1 MLRQN
6 WSNSATPRRFKGR
19 LGRRMAIILLP
30 FMLIPVLL
38 MGAAAYIRA
47 RDILMQQATAQMTSA
62 VQAQIQVLNE
72 WAAAREQTLQLNTQS
87 ASFLELARDL
97 LYPTVTSGNRE
108 AIKEGIRA
116 ELESL
121 QTRERQTLFSE
132 ILVVRATDRAIMVST
147 QPEWEGVLL
156 PSVVEESIDVGTLST
171 TPLFDDPL
179 FAPGNLA
186 FVTHVPLHLN
196 PRSEGPD
203 MLVIGINVKLRLGA
217 LMNQMQVFWETRGE
231 YRIMRGDTHI
241 LLAPDVIVSLDR
253 YATEPEAATGQT
265 HPVFAAAQVEPSGMV
280 EFIHPDEEPVLVS
293 YEWLPEWDLGV
304 IIERPQADIFAGI
317 NSLAP
322 FTVALIIV
330 AAIVTVLVVAL
341 TTSRILRPLGNLTN
355 FAERM
360 SRGEWQHRVP
370 EDRDDELGALAASFN
385 RMADDLSDMYKS
397 LEDRV
402 EERTRQI
409 RTASEVARAVISTP
423 SLEDLL
429 PRAVRFIRDQFGYYH
444 VSIFMLDDEG
454 KYAELRES
462 TSETGDAQKAR
473 GHRLEVGSQTIIGWV
488 IDNNQPKVVSDVSD
502 DTDEFRSEF
511 LPETRSEVAVPLQVG
526 GRVLGALDVQ
536 SRESRVFS
544 VQDVEILQT
553 LADQLSAAIQ
563 NARLAQTSVV
573 AAERARV
580 LSNVTS
586 EMSRLMEVDEVL
598 ETAARALHKS
608 LGQPDVVV
616 KLHVL
621 EERELQEF
629 G

>member
-1 MLRQN
+1 MLKRVRH
-6 WSNSATPRRFKGR
+6 NSATPRRFKGR

-38 MGAAAYIRA
+38 MGAAAYFRA
-47 RDILMQQATAQMTSA
+47 RDILKQQANAQMTSA
-62 VQAQIQVLNE
+62 VQAQIQVLDE
-72 WAAAREQTLQLNTQS
+72 WVATREQTLQLNAQS
-87 ASFLELARDL
+87 ASFLELAREL
-97 LYPTVTSGNRE
+97 LFPTGTSEDRE
-108 AIKEGIRA
+108 EIKEGIRA
-116 ELESL
+116 ELENL
-121 QTRERQTLFSE
+121 QTGERQTLFSE
-132 ILVVRATDRAIMVST
+132 ILVVRATDRIILVST
-147 QPEWEGVLL
+147 QHEWEDVLL
-156 PSVVEESIDVGTLST
+156 PSMVEGSIDVGTLST

-186 FVTHVPLHLN
+186 FVTNVPLHLT

-203 MLVIGINVKLRLGA
+203 VLVIGINVKLRLGA

-231 YRIMRGDTHI
+231 YRIMRGDTYI
-241 LLAPDVIVSLDR
+241 LLAPDVIVSLGR
-253 YATEPEAATGQT
+253 YATEPEATAGQT
-265 HPVFAAAQVEPSGMV
+265 HPVFGAAQVESSGTV
-280 EFIHPDEEPVLVS
+280 EFTNLEEEPVLVS

-304 IIERPQADIFAGI
+304 IIERPQVDIFAEI

-322 FTVALIIV
+322 FTVALILV
-330 AAIVTVLVVAL
+330 AAILTVLVVAF
-341 TTSRILRPLGNLTN
+341 TTSRILRPLGTLTN
-355 FAERM
+355 FAERI

-370 EDRDDELGALAASFN
+370 EDRDDELGALAAAFN

-454 KYAELRES
+454 KFAELRES
-462 TSETGDAQKAR
+462 TGETGDAQKAR
-473 GHRLEVGSQTIIGWV
+473 GHRLEVGSKTIIGWV
-488 IDNNQPKVVSDVSD
+488 IDNNQSRAVSDVSE
-502 DTDEFRSEF
+502 DTDEYRSEF

-536 SRESRVFS
+536 SRDSQTFNI
-544 VQDVEILQT
+544 QDVEILQT

-580 LSNVTS
+580 LSDVTS

-621 EERELQEF
+621 EERELQEL